1 MALRSTLIEAS
12 CLVLVWLC
20 VLLVV
25 VGCGQK
31 SSAPPTATKPPSAAP
46 KVRPPAAASPAVLAE
61 TQPEAEQA
69 LKKKR
74 RLAAL
79 TGR

>member
-1 MALRSTLIEAS
+1 
-12 CLVLVWLC
+12 LVLVWLC

-46 KVRPPAAASPAVLAE
+46 RVHPPADSSPAVLAE
-61 TQPEAEQA
+61 SQPEAEPA
-69 LKKKR
+69 VKKKP

-79 TGR
+79 TAR